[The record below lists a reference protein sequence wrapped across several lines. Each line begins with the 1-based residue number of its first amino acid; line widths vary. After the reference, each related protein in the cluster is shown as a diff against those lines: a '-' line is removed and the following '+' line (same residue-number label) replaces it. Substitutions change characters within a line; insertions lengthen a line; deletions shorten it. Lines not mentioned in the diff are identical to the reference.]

1 MNKKQRKEQDE
12 ERLRDA
18 IIRNI
23 YTMINMVFIER
34 LKLDID
40 EDSIAEVCCVSS
52 SDIMSTIDFHKQM
65 NKPAK

>member
-23 YTMINMVFIER
+23 YTMIKMVFIDAHNR
-34 LKLDID
+34 I
-40 EDSIAEVCCVSS
+40 S
-52 SDIMSTIDFHKQM
+52 
-65 NKPAK
+65 